1 MYRFPRGKGYYIAG
15 FPGGGGLLWVKNCST
30 TPAVIFFVP
39 KYSLKW
45 VIIQNRTP
53 FIHNKKTGKLFVLIL
68 DISIKLYDS
77 FDHVPTVMITPIK
90 VKNNSLLLFLHHFSI
105 IVHLIIIIDNVTL
118 IFMQTPLVSQSV
130 RHLRQ
135 VMQTVI
141 YHAVQSKYVMLLNTP
156 ISGSMPIMEL

>member
-1 MYRFPRGKGYYIAG
+1 MI
-15 FPGGGGLLWVKNCST
+15 
-30 TPAVIFFVP
+30 
-39 KYSLKW
+39 
-45 VIIQNRTP
+45 
-53 FIHNKKTGKLFVLIL
+53 VL
-68 DISIKLYDS
+68 
-77 FDHVPTVMITPIK
+77 ITPIK
-90 VKNNSLLLFLHHFSI
+90 VKNNSLLLFFTSI

-156 ISGSMPIMEL
+156 ISGSMPIM

>member
-1 MYRFPRGKGYYIAG
+1 M
-15 FPGGGGLLWVKNCST
+15 
-30 TPAVIFFVP
+30 
-39 KYSLKW
+39 
-45 VIIQNRTP
+45 IIQNRTP
-53 FIHNKKTGKLFVLIL
+53 FTHNKKTGKLFVLIL